1 MKRAQLLAVLAM
13 VWMAKSLPA
22 QMGGTV
28 APKPIQPAATEP
40 AATEASNEELKALV
54 ARDQA
59 IRTATSVKQDPKET
73 DADRRVIVH
82 RMISAG
88 ELHTGLDYRNASLVM
103 QHSNTSDDYLLAHAL
118 AVIGAGK
125 GDKTALWLSAAT
137 LDRYLQSIRQ
147 PQIYGTQYS
156 KAPPQSQ
163 WTQEP
168 YNRTLLTD
176 VLRKATRVKT
186 LEEQTKQAEEFDKQ
200 TSGK

>member
-1 MKRAQLLAVLAM
+1 MKKAQILVFLAM
-13 VWMAKSLPA
+13 MYPAKSLLA
-22 QMGGTV
+22 QTAAA
-28 APKPIQPAATEP
+28 APPSQAAATKP
-40 AATEASNEELKALV
+40 ADVEASNEELKALV

-59 IRTATSVKQDPKET
+59 VRTATSLKQDPKET

-103 QHSNTSDDYLLAHAL
+103 QHGSAPDDYLLAHVL

-137 LDRYLQSIRQ
+137 LDRYLQSIKQ
-147 PQIYGTQYS
+147 PQIYGTQYRRVFS
-156 KAPPQSQ
+156 SQ

-176 VLRKATRVKT
+176 ALREATGVKT
-186 LEEQTKQAEEFDKQ
+186 LQEQIKETEELDKQ